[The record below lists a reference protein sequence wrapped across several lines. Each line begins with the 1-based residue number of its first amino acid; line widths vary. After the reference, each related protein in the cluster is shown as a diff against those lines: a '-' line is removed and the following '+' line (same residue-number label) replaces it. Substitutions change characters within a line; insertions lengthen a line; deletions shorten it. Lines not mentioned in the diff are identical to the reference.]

1 MLVKKQ
7 FFIDIS
13 PFGNT
18 LIRQVVN
25 MNERDKEVIE
35 FCKEAIRI
43 PSPSGREKGVALLM
57 KKKMEELGYDSVV
70 IDEFGS
76 CIGIINGSEPG
87 KTILIDGHIDNVDV
101 IDEKEWKHKPWGAE
115 ETDGKIYGRGTSDMK
130 GSVCAAVIAAGNFKK
145 DTGGKFKGRVAVSC
159 TVHEE
164 CFEGISCRLVSD
176 YVKPDC
182 VIIGEATTSTVKI
195 GQRGR
200 AEVVV
205 ETEGI
210 SCHSSNPEKGKNA
223 VYAMMGVIEE
233 IRKIVPNEHP
243 LLGKGILE
251 LTDIKSYP
259 YPGASVV
266 PSKCIATFDRRT
278 LVGETVE
285 TILAQVDDAIERA
298 RKKDPDLKARCYIRD
313 GEALCWTGAT
323 IKAQRYYPAW
333 AVDEK
338 SELVQKA
345 LGALKKAGIE
355 TKISHFSFC
364 TNGSHFCGE
373 KGIPTIGYGPSLE
386 SLAHVRDEYIEVN
399 ELTKAARGFEE
410 ILKAL
415 TE

>member
-1 MLVKKQ
+1 
-7 FFIDIS
+7 
-13 PFGNT
+13 
-18 LIRQVVN
+18 
-25 MNERDKEVIE
+25 MNERDKEVVE

-43 PSPSGREKGVALLM
+43 PSPSGGEKGVALLM

-115 ETDGKIYGRGTSDMK
+115 EVDGKIYGRGTSDMK

-205 ETEGI
+205 ETEGV

-285 TILAQVDDAIERA
+285 TILGQVDEAIERA
-298 RKKDPDLKARCYIRD
+298 RKKDPELKARCYIRD

-345 LGALKKAGIE
+345 LGALKKAGID

-373 KGIPTIGYGPSLE
+373 KGIPAIGYGPSLE
-386 SLAHVRDEYIEVN
+386 SLAHVRDEYIEVD